1 MEETQQEMTQ
11 EAATTPEG
19 QDASQPVTTEN
30 ATALTSANPES
41 PEQTS
46 EEQSA
51 EAVKQSAPEQYEEFK
66 SPEGVTLDSQALENF
81 SEVARELNLSQD
93 DAQKVID
100 KMAPAMAARNE
111 EVMTQLRE
119 QWLSDT
125 SSDKEFGGEKLNENL
140 GMAKKALDTFG
151 SPELTQ
157 LLNETGLGN
166 HPEVIRVFYR
176 AGKAISED
184 GFVKGQGTEARE
196 QDPAKRLFPNQL

>member
-19 QDASQPVTTEN
+19 QDASQPVTNEN
-30 ATALTSANPES
+30 ATALTSAEPES

-66 SPEGVTLDSQALENF
+66 SPEGVTIDSQALEDF
-81 SEVARELNLSQD
+81 TEVARELNLSQD

-111 EVMTQLRE
+111 EVMSQLRE

-184 GFVKGQGTEARE
+184 GFVKGKGTEARE